1 MADSNVL
8 LDESRLGFRPRELA
22 RAIGCSEQTVR
33 DWIASGILPAERFG
47 RSLIIT
53 CETLRQK
60 NLLPPGWPGGR
71 L

>member
-1 MADSNVL
+1 MVELPPAIHD
-8 LDESRLGFRPRELA
+8 RLGIRPAELA
-22 RAIGCSEQTVR
+22 RAIGYDVQTIR
-33 DWIASGILPAERFG
+33 DWIRRGVLPAERFG

-53 CETLRQK
+53 HDTLRQK